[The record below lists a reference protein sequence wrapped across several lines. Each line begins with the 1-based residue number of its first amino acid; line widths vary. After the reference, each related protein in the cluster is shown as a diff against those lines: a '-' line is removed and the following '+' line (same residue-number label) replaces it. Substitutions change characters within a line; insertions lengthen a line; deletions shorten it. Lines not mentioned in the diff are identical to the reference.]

1 MRLPGFGAL
10 GAAGILLVAASI
22 GCEVLGKR
30 GTQVEKDSTVK
41 MHYTLSVEGR
51 RVDGSQGKDPLVFV
65 QGSGQILPGLE
76 EQLLGMKRG
85 DVKKVTLQPEKGYGR
100 LNPGAFLKVARK
112 SFQSTQG
119 IKVGAVVSGEHS
131 GRPFQ
136 AVVSRIG
143 GEEIV
148 LDLNH
153 PLAGK
158 VLDFDVEVID
168 ILAPRP
174 GR

>member
-1 MRLPGFGAL
+1 MRPPLIFFAVGL
-10 GAAGILLVAASI
+10 GLA
-22 GCEVLGKR
+22 GCERLGLGGR
-30 GTQVEKDSTVK
+30 GAQVEKGATVK

-51 RVDGSQGKDPLVFV
+51 RVDGSQGKAPLVFV

-76 EQLLGMKRG
+76 EQLVGMKKG
-85 DVKKVTLQPEKGYGR
+85 EKKKVTLQPKKGYGR
-100 LNPGAFLKVARK
+100 RNPGAFLKVARK

-119 IKVGAVVSGEHS
+119 LKVGAIVSGEHS

-143 GEEIV
+143 ETEIV

-158 VLDFDVEVID
+158 ALDFDVDVVD
-168 ILAPRP
+168 ILAP
-174 GR
+174 